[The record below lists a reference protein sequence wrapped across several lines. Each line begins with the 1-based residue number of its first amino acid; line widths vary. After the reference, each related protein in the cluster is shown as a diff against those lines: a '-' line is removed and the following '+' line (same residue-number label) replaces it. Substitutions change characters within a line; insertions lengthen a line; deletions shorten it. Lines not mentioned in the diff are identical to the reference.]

1 MIFEI
6 LDDMATKA
14 VKKTEGQI
22 TRAAKKLSGGW
33 TTSPAKKI
41 MGNWF
46 SDVTG
51 KTYYNTTRA
60 KAEQYEAASERMKAN
75 PDLYKGWMK
84 TSVSDTTPTPAQ
96 GTERDLDEEWEQF
109 QREHANEFKP
119 DYDIEDVLEIKDLPD
134 YIDYDDL
141 PTDLKNTLH
150 DERIGS
156 DDEEKGALIQYLS
169 EDGWSGINIQ
179 ALKADS
185 STGALKLLASLEL
198 YF

>member
-22 TRAAKKLSGGW
+22 TGA
-33 TTSPAKKI
+33 AKKI

-84 TSVSDTTPTPAQ
+84 TSIPDTTPTPAQ
-96 GTERDLDEEWEQF
+96 GTERNLDEEWEQF

-119 DYDIEDVLEIKDLPD
+119 DYDIEDVLEVKDLPD

-156 DDEEKGALIQYLS
+156 DDDEKGALIQYLS
-169 EDGWSGINIQ
+169 EDGWNGINVQ

-185 STGALKLLASLEL
+185 SAGALKLLASLEL
-198 YF
+198 FF

>member
-6 LDDMATKA
+6 LEDMATKA
-14 VKKTEGQI
+14 VKKTERQI
-22 TRAAKKLSGGW
+22 TGSAKKLSGGW
-33 TTSPAKKI
+33 TKSAAKKI

-84 TSVSDTTPTPAQ
+84 TSVPDTTPTPAQ
-96 GTERDLDEEWEQF
+96 GTGQDLEEEWEQF
-109 QREHANEFKP
+109 QREHADEFKI
-119 DYDIEDVLEIKDLPD
+119 DEEEEIEEVRNLPD

-141 PTDLKNTLH
+141 PTDLKNLLH
-150 DERIGS
+150 DDRTTS
-156 DDEEKGALIQYLS
+156 DDDEKGALIQYLS
-169 EDGWSGINIQ
+169 EDGWSGIDVR
-179 ALKADS
+179 ALKNDTSA
-185 STGALKLLASLEL
+185 GALMLITSLER